1 MKAGLREQIKNA
13 QSADE
18 VSRLVRELVSAG
30 YPARYVARCAGTA
43 DKRLRALANKKGDG
57 K

>member
-1 MKAGLREQIKNA
+1 MKTGMRERIKNA
-13 QSADE
+13 DSPEAIAA
-18 VSRLVRELVSAG
+18 LVRELVSAG

-43 DKRLRALANKKGDG
+43 DKRLRALASKKGSG